1 MGLRVSIFY
10 KFSLKEAWGI
20 IPFKH
25 LERVKGRARATQG
38 NYQ

>member
-10 KFSLKEAWGI
+10 KFSLKEAWRI
-20 IPFKH
+20 IPFYL
-25 LERVKGRARATQG
+25 LERVKGRAKVIQG